1 MFLLALYLKYS
12 SFYISKPDTIYKYF
26 ETKKNPQVSRFQIF
40 LRETFYLKNSK
51 IGRKKEAR
59 RIDKIRIE
67 FHFEL
72 DILL

>member
-1 MFLLALYLKYS
+1 MLHY
-12 SFYISKPDTIYKYF
+12 
-26 ETKKNPQVSRFQIF
+26 IF
-40 LRETFYLKNSK
+40 LNLRQYTNIFKQKKPHRYQDTQSFLENSK

-59 RIDKIRIE
+59 RIYKILIE

>member
-1 MFLLALYLKYS
+1 M
-12 SFYISKPDTIYKYF
+12 
-26 ETKKNPQVSRFQIF
+26 SRFQIF

-59 RIDKIRIE
+59 RIDKILIE